1 MERRQ
6 GLRREGVRHSPFSI
20 PHSQFRDVSPFSIFN
35 FQFRKSQ
42 PDDTPVLP
50 CAAGPMPK
58 ISILGSTGSVG
69 VNTLAVVDA
78 FPDELSVVGLAAG
91 GNVELLAEQIER
103 YRPEVVSVRSEGDVD
118 RLRDLVRYP
127 LTIIPGIE
135 GACAVASLDSADAV
149 IAAIVGAAGIPPV
162 YAALRA
168 GKRVGIANKE
178 VLVAAGDVMTR
189 AAREHGGEILPVD
202 SEHNAVHQAIRCGR
216 HEEILRIILTAS
228 GGPFLNRDLATF
240 GEISIEAA
248 LAHPT
253 WKMGSK
259 ISIDSATMMN
269 KGLEV
274 IEAHHLFALPVDQID
289 ITIHPQSIVH
299 SMVEYVDGSIIA
311 QLSTTDMKFPIQ
323 YALLYPERVPA
334 PFARLDL
341 AQIRTLEFLPVDPR
355 RFPAVDL
362 AYAACREGGSMPA
375 VLNAA
380 NEIAV
385 ERFLAGELPF
395 VRIVDITGR
404 VLDAHA
410 GNSEPIQSV
419 EQALYWDSWARV
431 TARGIDVAD

>member
-1 MERRQ
+1 
-6 GLRREGVRHSPFSI
+6 LRS
-20 PHSQFRDVSPFSIFN
+20 
-35 FQFRKSQ
+35 
-42 PDDTPVLP
+42 
-50 CAAGPMPK
+50 

-69 VNTLAVVDA
+69 KSTLAVVDA
-78 FPDELSVVGLAAG
+78 FPDQLRVCGLAAG
-91 GNVELLAEQIER
+91 ANVELLAQQIER
-103 YRPEVVSVRSEGDVD
+103 YRPSLVSVLSAADAD
-118 RLRDLVRYP
+118 RLRALVN
-127 LTIIPGIE
+127 TKVEIVSGIV
-135 GACAVASLDSADAV
+135 GATAVAAMPEADAV

-189 AAREHGGEILPVD
+189 TAREHGGEILPVD
-202 SEHNAVHQAIRCGR
+202 SEHNAVHQAIRCGT
-216 HEEILRIILTAS
+216 HDEVQRIILTAS
-228 GGPFLNRDLATF
+228 GGPFLQRDLNSFDDIT
-240 GEISIEAA
+240 IEAA

-253 WKMGSK
+253 WRMGNK

-274 IEAHHLFALPVDQID
+274 IEAHHLFDLPVDRID

-323 YALLYPERVPA
+323 YALFYPDRLAA

-341 AQIRTLEFLPVDPR
+341 AKMRTLDFLPVDPR
-355 RFPAVDL
+355 RFPAVEL
-362 AYAACREGGSMPA
+362 AYAASRAGGSMPA

-395 VRIVDITGR
+395 TAIVDIVRR
-404 VLDAHA
+404 VLDRHA
-410 GNSEPIQSV
+410 GNVHPIGSV
-419 EQALYWDSWARV
+419 EDALEWDSWARNE
-431 TARGIDVAD
+431 ARRTDVAIRR

>member
-1 MERRQ
+1 MK
-6 GLRREGVRHSPFSI
+6 
-20 PHSQFRDVSPFSIFN
+20 N
-35 FQFRKSQ
+35 
-42 PDDTPVLP
+42 
-50 CAAGPMPK
+50 

-69 VNTLAVVDA
+69 RSTLAVVDS
-78 FPDELSVVGLAAG
+78 FPEELRVVGLAAG

-103 YRPEVVSVRSEGDVD
+103 YRPELVSVRSESDAAD
-118 RLRDLVRYP
+118 LRSLFPWVEV
-127 LTIIPGIE
+127 IPGIE
-135 GACAVASLDSADAV
+135 GTCAVAAMDSCDCV
-149 IAAIVGAAGIPPV
+149 IAAIVGAAGIPAV
-162 YAALRA
+162 YAALRK

-202 SEHNAVHQAIRCGR
+202 SEHNAVHQAIRCGT
-216 HEEILRIILTAS
+216 HAELERIILTAS
-228 GGPFLNRDLATF
+228 GGPFLHRDLATF
-240 GEISIEAA
+240 GDITIEAA

-253 WKMGSK
+253 WRMGNK

-274 IEAHHLFALPVDQID
+274 IEAHHLFALPAEQID
-289 ITIHPQSIVH
+289 IVIHPQSIVH

-323 YALLYPERVPA
+323 YALLYPERVAA

-341 AQIRTLEFLPVDPR
+341 AKMRTLDFFPVDVH
-355 RFPAVDL
+355 RFPAVEL
-362 AYAACREGGSMPA
+362 AYQACRQGGSMPA

-395 VRIVDITGR
+395 TAIVDIVKR
-404 VLDAHA
+404 VLDRHSA
-410 GNSEPIQSV
+410 GVSAISSV
-419 EQALYWDSWARV
+419 GDALHWDAWARNE
-431 TARGIDVAD
+431 ARGIDVAVRR

>member
-1 MERRQ
+1 MR
-6 GLRREGVRHSPFSI
+6 
-20 PHSQFRDVSPFSIFN
+20 
-35 FQFRKSQ
+35 
-42 PDDTPVLP
+42 T
-50 CAAGPMPK
+50 

-69 VNTLAVVDA
+69 KSTLAVVDA
-78 FPDELSVVGLAAG
+78 FPDELRVVGLAAG
-91 GNVELLAEQIER
+91 SNVELLAEQIAR
-103 YRPEVVSVRSEGDVD
+103 YKPSIVSVKSEADAE
-118 RLRDLVRYP
+118 RLRVVWASGLPSSPAAQGQAGSPHYTGP
-127 LTIIPGIE
+127 EIIPGIE
-135 GACAVASLDSADAV
+135 GACAVATAADAV

-202 SEHNAVHQAIRCGR
+202 SEHNAVHQAIRCGT
-216 HEEILRIILTAS
+216 HSEIQRIILTAS
-228 GGPFLNRDLATF
+228 GGPFLTRDLTTF
-240 GEISIEAA
+240 DDISIEAA

-253 WKMGSK
+253 WRMGSK

-274 IEAHHLFALPVDQID
+274 IEAHHLFDMPAERID
-289 ITIHPQSIVH
+289 IVIHPQSIVH

-323 YALLYPERVPA
+323 YALLYPERVAA

-341 AQIRTLEFLPVDPR
+341 AKISRLEFLQVDAR
-355 RFPAVDL
+355 RFPAVEL
-362 AYAACREGGSMPA
+362 AYAALRAGGSMPA

-395 VRIVDITGR
+395 IGIVDIVNR
-404 VLDAHA
+404 VLERHA
-410 GNSEPIQSV
+410 GQVSAIGSV
-419 EQALYWDSWARV
+419 EDALHWDGWARNE
-431 TARGIDVAD
+431 ARGISVALSR

>member
-1 MERRQ
+1 MTR
-6 GLRREGVRHSPFSI
+6 
-20 PHSQFRDVSPFSIFN
+20 
-35 FQFRKSQ
+35 
-42 PDDTPVLP
+42 
-50 CAAGPMPK
+50 K

-69 VNTLAVVDA
+69 RSTLAVVDS
-78 FPDELSVVGLAAG
+78 FPEELRVVGLAAG

-103 YRPEVVSVRSEGDVD
+103 YRPELVSVRSETDAGH
-118 RLRDLVRYP
+118 LRSLFPGLEV
-127 LTIIPGIE
+127 IPGIE
-135 GACAVASLDSADAV
+135 GTCAVATLDSCDAV
-149 IAAIVGAAGIPPV
+149 IAAIVGAAGIPAV
-162 YAALRA
+162 YAALRK

-202 SEHNAVHQAIRCGR
+202 SEHNAVHQAIRCGT
-216 HEEILRIILTAS
+216 HAELQRIILTAS

-240 GEISIEAA
+240 DDITIEAA

-253 WKMGSK
+253 WKMGNK

-274 IEAHHLFALPVDQID
+274 IEAHHLFALPVEQID
-289 ITIHPQSIVH
+289 IVIHPQSIVH

-323 YALLYPERVPA
+323 YALLYPERTPA

-341 AQIRTLEFLPVDPR
+341 AKIRTLDFLPLDPR
-355 RFPAVDL
+355 RFPAVEL
-362 AYAACREGGSMPA
+362 AYQACREGGSMPA

-385 ERFLAGELPF
+385 ERFLGGELPF
-395 VRIVDITGR
+395 TAIVDIVRR
-404 VLDAHA
+404 VLERHS
-410 GNSEPIQSV
+410 SEVSAISSV
-419 EQALYWDSWARV
+419 EDALHWDRWARNE
-431 TARGIDVAD
+431 ARGIDVAVRR

>member
-1 MERRQ
+1 MVDSFPEE
-6 GLRREGVRHSPFSI
+6 LR
-20 PHSQFRDVSPFSIFN
+20 
-35 FQFRKSQ
+35 
-42 PDDTPVLP
+42 
-50 CAAGPMPK
+50 
-58 ISILGSTGSVG
+58 
-69 VNTLAVVDA
+69 
-78 FPDELSVVGLAAG
+78 VVGLSAG
-91 GNVELLAEQIER
+91 ANVDLLAAQIER
-103 YRPEVVSVRSEGDVD
+103 YRPELVSVRGVEEAA
-118 RLRDLVRYP
+118 RLRELVNVP
-127 LTIIPGIE
+127 VEIVPGIE
-135 GACAVASLDSADAV
+135 GACAVASLSSADAV

-168 GKRVGIANKE
+168 GKRVCIANKE

-189 AAREHGGEILPVD
+189 AAWESGGEILPVD

-216 HEEILRIILTAS
+216 HVEVQRIILTAS
-228 GGPFLNRDLATF
+228 GGPFLHRDLSTF
-240 GEISIEAA
+240 GEITVEAA

-253 WKMGSK
+253 WRMGSK

-274 IEAHHLFALPVDQID
+274 IEAHHLFSMAADRID
-289 ITIHPQSIVH
+289 IVIHPQSIVH

-341 AQIRTLEFLPVDPR
+341 ERIKTLDFLTVDASR
-355 RFPAVDL
+355 YPAVAL
-362 AYAACREGGSMPA
+362 AYAACREGGSLPA

-395 VRIVDITGR
+395 TAIVDIVRR
-404 VLDAHA
+404 VIDLHA
-410 GNSEPIQSV
+410 GSVSEIASV
-419 EQALYWDSWARV
+419 EDALHWDAWARNE
-431 TARGIDVAD
+431 ARGIDVGRAEGRKQKAETVPDV

>member
-1 MERRQ
+1 MRR
-6 GLRREGVRHSPFSI
+6 
-20 PHSQFRDVSPFSIFN
+20 
-35 FQFRKSQ
+35 
-42 PDDTPVLP
+42 
-50 CAAGPMPK
+50 

-69 VNTLAVVDA
+69 RSTLAVVDA

-91 GNVELLAEQIER
+91 GNVELLAQQIER
-103 YRPEVVSVRSEGDVD
+103 YHPEVVSVRSAEDAKH
-118 RLRDLVRYP
+118 LRGIVRTP
-127 LTIIPGIE
+127 VEILAGIE
-135 GACAVASLDSADAV
+135 GASAIGALPAADAV

-189 AAREHGGEILPVD
+189 TARQHGGEILPVD
-202 SEHNAVHQAIRCGR
+202 SEHNAVHQALRCGS
-216 HEEILRIILTAS
+216 HAEVQRIILTAS
-228 GGPFLNRDLATF
+228 GGPFLTRELDTF
-240 GEISIEAA
+240 DNITIEAA

-253 WKMGSK
+253 WRMGSK

-274 IEAHHLFALPVDQID
+274 IEAHHLFSMPADRID
-289 ITIHPQSIVH
+289 ILIHPQSIVH

-323 YALLYPERVPA
+323 YALLYPDRVVA

-341 AQIRTLEFLPVDPR
+341 AKMRTLDFLQVDAR
-355 RFPAVDL
+355 RFPAVAL
-362 AYAACREGGSMPA
+362 AYQACRSGGSMPA

-395 VRIVDITGR
+395 VSIVEMVSR
-404 VLDAHA
+404 VLDRHA
-410 GNSEPIQSV
+410 GNIAPIQSV
-419 EQALYWDSWARV
+419 EDALHWDAWARNE
-431 TARGIDVAD
+431 ARGIDVAIRSR